1 VVSPDLVFFGKSLYI
16 LFMPLEHASTVDG
29 RQVLSLKQSEKN
41 LVKEI
46 MVHLDADNPAEAEIV
61 RERFDCLESFG
72 KTIALFPLIRETQ
85 ILLGSVRDDRMLVQS
100 LVGLGPS
107 SNLLHIPSRIQ
118 AVRSFLVTKFHAFS
132 LLSKLIPGDPEFG
145 GPLQSAIFSI
155 LFTIMAEDVY
165 FSCIN
170 ESSFPLDMK
179 LNLAGEL
186 IALWDSGSE
195 LAMAKHFPALE
206 ALWMARNDSPPSFGT
221 LNGTSEIFR
230 ISIDLGNDWHDFL
243 IHKLADGETK
253 WALDEFLFGLSY
265 EELVSV
271 RSRLKRFGINA
282 VDFNEIR
289 SYLGSRPAYSMVKN
303 RDPRELYDFYID
315 RKEMSL
321 LRKRLIAPG
330 PYKTL
335 EEIYIEYRMSF

>member
-1 VVSPDLVFFGKSLYI
+1 
-16 LFMPLEHASTVDG
+16 MPLERASTADG
-29 RQVLSLKQSEKN
+29 RQVLSLKEGEKD
-41 LVKEI
+41 LVREI
-46 MVHLDADNPAEAEIV
+46 TVRLDAENPAEAEIV

-85 ILLGSVRDDRMLVQS
+85 TLLGSARDDRLLIQS

-132 LLSKLIPGDPEFG
+132 LLSKLIAEDPELSE
-145 GPLQSAIFSI
+145 PVQSAVFSV

-170 ESSFPLDMK
+170 EPSFPLDMK

-186 IALWDSGSE
+186 FSLWDSGSE

-221 LNGTSEIFR
+221 LDGTSEIFR
-230 ISIDLGNDWHDFL
+230 ISIDLGDDWHTFL

-289 SYLGSRPAYSMVKN
+289 FYLGSRPAYSRVKN
-303 RDPRELYDFYID
+303 SDPRELYDFYID
-315 RKEMSL
+315 RKEASL
-321 LRKRLIAPG
+321 LRKRLAVPG

-335 EEIYIEYRMSF
+335 EEIYLEYRMNF

>member
-1 VVSPDLVFFGKSLYI
+1 ML
-16 LFMPLEHASTVDG
+16 LECASTTDG
-29 RQVLSLKQSEKN
+29 RQVLSLKESEKV
-41 LVKEI
+41 LVRKI
-46 MVHLDADNPAEAEIV
+46 TACLDADNPVEAEIV
-61 RERFDCLESFG
+61 RERFNCLESFG

-85 ILLGSVRDDRMLVQS
+85 TLLGFARDDRQFIQS

-132 LLSKLIPGDPEFG
+132 LLFKLISEYPELSR
-145 GPLQSAIFSI
+145 PVQSAVFSI

-165 FSCIN
+165 FSCIS
-170 ESSFPLDMK
+170 ETSFPLDMK
-179 LNLAGEL
+179 LNLAEEL
-186 IALWDSGSE
+186 ISLWDSGSE

-221 LNGTSEIFR
+221 LDGTSEIFR
-230 ISIDLGNDWHDFL
+230 ISIDLGDDWHTFL
-243 IHKLADGETK
+243 IHKLADDETK

-271 RSRLKRFGINA
+271 RSRLRRFGINA

-289 SYLGSRPAYSMVKN
+289 FYLGSRPAYSMVKN
-303 RDPRELYDFYID
+303 SDPRELYDFYID
-315 RKEMSL
+315 RKEASL
-321 LRKRLIAPG
+321 LRKRLTASG

-335 EEIYIEYRMSF
+335 EEIYLEYRMSF

>member
-1 VVSPDLVFFGKSLYI
+1 
-16 LFMPLEHASTVDG
+16 MPLECALTADG
-29 RQVLSLKQSEKN
+29 RQVLSLKESEKT
-41 LVKEI
+41 LVREI
-46 MVHLDADNPAEAEIV
+46 TARLDADNPAEAKIV

-72 KTIALFPLIRETQ
+72 MTIALFPLIRETQ
-85 ILLGSVRDDRMLVQS
+85 TLLGFARDDRQFIQS

-132 LLSKLIPGDPEFG
+132 LLFKLVPEYPEFNG
-145 GPLQSAIFSI
+145 RIQRAVFSI

-170 ESSFPLDMK
+170 EPSFPLDMK
-179 LNLAGEL
+179 LNLAEEL
-186 IALWDSGSE
+186 VLLWDSGSE
-195 LAMAKHFPALE
+195 LAMAEHFPALE
-206 ALWMARNDSPPSFGT
+206 ALWTARNDSPPSFGT
-221 LNGTSEIFR
+221 LDGTSEIFR
-230 ISIDLGNDWHDFL
+230 ISIDLGDDWHTFL
-243 IHKLADGETK
+243 IHKLADDETK

-271 RSRLKRFGINA
+271 RSRLRRFGINA

-289 SYLGSRPAYSMVKN
+289 FYLGSRPAYSMVKN
-303 RDPRELYDFYID
+303 SDPRELYDFYID
-315 RKEMSL
+315 RKEASL
-321 LRKRLIAPG
+321 LRKHLAVPG

-335 EEIYIEYRMSF
+335 EEIYLEYRMSF

>member
-1 VVSPDLVFFGKSLYI
+1 
-16 LFMPLEHASTVDG
+16 MPLECALMAAG
-29 RQVLSLKQSEKN
+29 RQVLSLKESEKT
-41 LVKEI
+41 LVREI
-46 MVHLDADNPAEAEIV
+46 AARLDADNPAEAEIV

-72 KTIALFPLIRETQ
+72 TTIALFPLIRETQ
-85 ILLGSVRDDRMLVQS
+85 TLLGFARDDRQFIQS

-132 LLSKLIPGDPEFG
+132 LLFKLISKDPELSR
-145 GPLQSAIFSI
+145 PVQSAVFSI

-170 ESSFPLDMK
+170 EPSFSLDMK
-179 LNLAGEL
+179 LNLAEEL
-186 IALWDSGSE
+186 ISLWDSGSE

-206 ALWMARNDSPPSFGT
+206 ALWTARNDSPPSFGT
-221 LNGTSEIFR
+221 LDGTSEIFR
-230 ISIDLGNDWHDFL
+230 ISIDLGDDWHTFL
-243 IHKLADGETK
+243 IHKLADDETK

-271 RSRLKRFGINA
+271 RSRLRRFGITA

-289 SYLGSRPAYSMVKN
+289 FYLGSRPAYSTVKN
-303 RDPRELYDFYID
+303 SDPRELYDFYIG
-315 RKEMSL
+315 RKEASL
-321 LRKRLIAPG
+321 LRKRLTAPG

-335 EEIYIEYRMSF
+335 EEIYLEYRMSF

>member
-1 VVSPDLVFFGKSLYI
+1 
-16 LFMPLEHASTVDG
+16 MPLECALTADG
-29 RQVLSLKQSEKN
+29 RQVLSLKESEKT
-41 LVKEI
+41 LVREI
-46 MVHLDADNPAEAEIV
+46 TARLDADNPAEAEIV

-72 KTIALFPLIRETQ
+72 MTIALFPLIRETQ
-85 ILLGSVRDDRMLVQS
+85 TLLGFARDDRQFIQS

-132 LLSKLIPGDPEFG
+132 LLFKLISKDPELSK
-145 GPLQSAIFSI
+145 PVQRIVFSI

-170 ESSFPLDMK
+170 EPSFPLDMK
-179 LNLAGEL
+179 LNLAEGL
-186 IALWDSGSE
+186 ISLWDSGSE

-221 LNGTSEIFR
+221 LDGTSEIFR
-230 ISIDLGNDWHDFL
+230 ISIDLGDDWHTFL
-243 IHKLADGETK
+243 IHKLADDETK

-271 RSRLKRFGINA
+271 RSRLRRFGINA
-282 VDFNEIR
+282 VDFDEIR
-289 SYLGSRPAYSMVKN
+289 FYLGSRPAYSIVKKS
-303 RDPRELYDFYID
+303 DPRELYDFYID
-315 RKEMSL
+315 RKEASL
-321 LRKRLIAPG
+321 LRKRLAAPG

-335 EEIYIEYRMSF
+335 EEIYLEYRMNFS

>member
-1 VVSPDLVFFGKSLYI
+1 MSLECVSI
-16 LFMPLEHASTVDG
+16 ADG
-29 RQVLSLKQSEKN
+29 RQVLSLKESEKT
-41 LVKEI
+41 LVREI
-46 MVHLDADNPAEAEIV
+46 IGRLDADNPVEAEIV
-61 RERFDCLESFG
+61 RERFGCLESFG

-85 ILLGSVRDDRMLVQS
+85 IVLGSARDDRQLIRS

-132 LLSKLIPGDPEFG
+132 FLTKLISEDSEFSG
-145 GPLQSAIFSI
+145 RVQSAVFSI

-170 ESSFPLDMK
+170 EPSFPLDMK
-179 LNLAGEL
+179 LNLAEEL
-186 IALWDSGSE
+186 ISLWDSGSE

-221 LNGTSEIFR
+221 LDGTSEIFR
-230 ISIDLGNDWHDFL
+230 ISIDLGEDWHDFL
-243 IHKLADGETK
+243 IHKLADDETK

-265 EELVSV
+265 EELISV

-289 SYLGSRPAYSMVKN
+289 SYLGSYPAYSMVKN
-303 RDPRELYDFYID
+303 LDPRELYDFYID
-315 RKEMSL
+315 RKETSL
-321 LRKRLIAPG
+321 LRKRLNTPG

-335 EEIYIEYRMSF
+335 EEIYLEYRMSF

>member
-1 VVSPDLVFFGKSLYI
+1 
-16 LFMPLEHASTVDG
+16 MPPESASTADG
-29 RQVLSLKQSEKN
+29 RQVLSLKENEKT
-41 LVKEI
+41 LVRQI
-46 MVHLDADNPAEAEIV
+46 TVRLDADNPAEAKIV

-85 ILLGSVRDDRMLVQS
+85 VLLGSVRDDRLFIQT

-107 SNLLHIPSRIQ
+107 SRLLHIPSRIQ

-132 LLSKLIPGDPEFG
+132 LLSKLVSNDLEFTV
-145 GPLQSAIFSI
+145 PVQNVVFSMI
-155 LFTIMAEDVY
+155 FTIMAEDVY

-170 ESSFPLDMK
+170 DLSFPQDMK
-179 LNLAGEL
+179 LILAEEL
-186 IALWDSGSE
+186 VSLWDSGSE

-206 ALWMARNDSPPSFGT
+206 ALWTARNDSPPSFGT
-221 LNGTSEIFR
+221 MDGTSEIFR
-230 ISIDLGNDWHDFL
+230 ISIDLGDDWHDFL
-243 IHKLADGETK
+243 IHKLADDETK

-265 EELVSV
+265 EELLSV

-289 SYLGSRPAYSMVKN
+289 FYLGRRSAYSMAKN
-303 RDPRELYDFYID
+303 HDPRVLYDFYID
-315 RKEMSL
+315 RKETSL
-321 LRKRLIAPG
+321 FRKRLNAPG

-335 EEIYIEYRMSF
+335 EEIYLEYRMNF

>member
-1 VVSPDLVFFGKSLYI
+1 
-16 LFMPLEHASTVDG
+16 MPLERVSMADG
-29 RQVLSLKQSEKN
+29 RQVLSLKESEKA
-41 LVKEI
+41 LVGEI
-46 MVHLDADNPAEAEIV
+46 TVRLDTDNPDEAKIV

-72 KTIALFPLIRETQ
+72 KTIALFPFIRETQ
-85 ILLGSVRDDRMLVQS
+85 ILLGSVRDARLFIQS
-100 LVGLGPS
+100 LIGLGPS

-132 LLSKLIPGDPEFG
+132 LLSKLILEYPEFG
-145 GPLQSAIFSI
+145 GPVQSTVFSTM
-155 LFTIMAEDVY
+155 FTIMAEDVY
-165 FSCIN
+165 FSCIS
-170 ESSFPLDMK
+170 EPSFPLDMK
-179 LNLAGEL
+179 LNLAEEL
-186 IALWDSGSE
+186 VLLWDSGSE

-206 ALWMARNDSPPSFGT
+206 ALWTARNDSPPSFGT
-221 LNGTSEIFR
+221 LDGTSEIFR

-243 IHKLADGETK
+243 IHKLADDETK

-289 SYLGSRPAYSMVKN
+289 SYLGSRPAYSMIKN
-303 RDPRELYDFYID
+303 RDPRVLYDFYID
-315 RKEMSL
+315 RKETSL
-321 LRKRLIAPG
+321 LRKRLAAPG

-335 EEIYIEYRMSF
+335 EEIYLEYRMSL

>member
-1 VVSPDLVFFGKSLYI
+1 
-16 LFMPLEHASTVDG
+16 MPLECVSTADD
-29 RQVLSLKQSEKN
+29 RQVLSLKENEKI
-41 LVKEI
+41 LVRK
-46 MVHLDADNPAEAEIV
+46 VTVRLDADNPAEAEIV
-61 RERFDCLESFG
+61 RERFSCLESFG

-85 ILLGSVRDDRMLVQS
+85 TLLGFARDDRQFIQS

-132 LLSKLIPGDPEFG
+132 LLSKLVSEDPELSR
-145 GPLQSAIFSI
+145 PVQNAIFPI

-170 ESSFPLDMK
+170 ETSFPLDMK
-179 LNLAGEL
+179 LNLAEEL
-186 IALWDSGSE
+186 ISLWDSGSE

-206 ALWMARNDSPPSFGT
+206 ALWMARNVSPPSFGT
-221 LNGTSEIFR
+221 LDGTSEIFR
-230 ISIDLGNDWHDFL
+230 ISIDLGDDWHTFL
-243 IHKLADGETK
+243 IHKLADDETK

-289 SYLGSRPAYSMVKN
+289 FYLGSRPAYSVVKN
-303 RDPRELYDFYID
+303 SDPRELYDFYID
-315 RKEMSL
+315 RKEASL
-321 LRKRLIAPG
+321 LRKRLAAPG

-335 EEIYIEYRMSF
+335 EEIYLEYRMSF

>member
-1 VVSPDLVFFGKSLYI
+1 
-16 LFMPLEHASTVDG
+16 MPLEHVSTADT
-29 RQVLSLKQSEKN
+29 RQVFFLKENEKT
-41 LVKEI
+41 LLREI
-46 MVHLDADNPAEAEIV
+46 TARLDADNPAEAEIV
-61 RERFDCLESFG
+61 RERFGCLESFG
-72 KTIALFPLIRETQ
+72 KTIALFPLIRKTQ
-85 ILLGSVRDDRMLVQS
+85 ILLGSVRDDRLFIQS

-132 LLSKLIPGDPEFG
+132 LLSKLIPDDPEFS
-145 GPLQSAIFSI
+145 GPVQNAVFSI

-170 ESSFPLDMK
+170 EPSFSLDMK
-179 LNLAGEL
+179 LNLAEEL
-186 IALWDSGSE
+186 VSLWDSGSE

-206 ALWMARNDSPPSFGT
+206 ALWTARNDSPPSFGT
-221 LNGTSEIFR
+221 LDGTSEIFR
-230 ISIDLGNDWHDFL
+230 ISIDLGDDWHDFL
-243 IHKLADGETK
+243 IHKLADDETK

-265 EELVSV
+265 EELISV

-289 SYLGSRPAYSMVKN
+289 SYLGRRPAYSMVSSY
-303 RDPRELYDFYID
+303 DPRELYDFYID
-315 RKEMSL
+315 RKEASL
-321 LRKRLIAPG
+321 LRKRLNAPG

-335 EEIYIEYRMSF
+335 EEIYLEYRISF

>member
-1 VVSPDLVFFGKSLYI
+1 
-16 LFMPLEHASTVDG
+16 MADG
-29 RQVLSLKQSEKN
+29 RQVLSLKESEKA
-41 LVKEI
+41 LVGEI
-46 MVHLDADNPAEAEIV
+46 TARLDTNNPDEAKIV

-72 KTIALFPLIRETQ
+72 RTIALFPSIRETQ
-85 ILLGSVRDDRMLVQS
+85 ILLGSARDAGLFIQS

-132 LLSKLIPGDPEFG
+132 LLSKLVSEYPEFA
-145 GPLQSAIFSI
+145 GPVQSTVFSTM
-155 LFTIMAEDVY
+155 FTIMAEGVY
-165 FSCIN
+165 FSCIS
-170 ESSFPLDMK
+170 EPSFPLDMK
-179 LNLAGEL
+179 LNLAEEL
-186 IALWDSGSE
+186 VLLWDSGSE
-195 LAMAKHFPALE
+195 LAIARHFPALE
-206 ALWMARNDSPPSFGT
+206 ALWTARNDSPPSFGT
-221 LNGTSEIFR
+221 MDGTSEIFR

-243 IHKLADGETK
+243 IYKLADDETK

-289 SYLGSRPAYSMVKN
+289 FYLGSRPAYSMAKN
-303 RDPRELYDFYID
+303 RDPRALYDFYID
-315 RKEMSL
+315 RKETSL
-321 LRKRLIAPG
+321 LRKRLNAPG

-335 EEIYIEYRMSF
+335 EEIYLEYRMSF